1 MTTYLTDANV
11 WFALL
16 VEEHEHHPATKRWFS
31 GVLPDEAGLC
41 RLVQLTLVRL
51 LGTDRAMGG
60 KALPASEAWAL
71 VQQLQEDERVVFLP
85 EPRGLDAAVPALFR
99 YRVPT
104 PNLVNDAYLAAFALT
119 ARLRLITRDRGF
131 LQFRGLDVEILP
143 D

>member
-1 MTTYLTDANV
+1 
-11 WFALL
+11 
-16 VEEHEHHPATKRWFS
+16 
-31 GVLPDEAGLC
+31 
-41 RLVQLTLVRL
+41 
-51 LGTDRAMGG
+51 MGG